1 MWLNKYYRIL
11 STYFVYLITHAE
23 NQDKVLRSFKQK
35 LENRATL
42 NQTVMQVIL
51 HGNAGVGK
59 TSLIKVLAGDKVNEH
74 EPSTPVMEEPKQ
86 IEISTIIVNGSES
99 VNWKYLKTL
108 KEEAGFIV
116 GQANYTRSVDTSVTK
131 PNNKSGGITSQKH
144 EERLVVTLC
153 NVHII

>member
-1 MWLNKYYRIL
+1 MFI
-11 STYFVYLITHAE
+11 LITHAE
-23 NQDKVLRSFKQK
+23 NQDKVLESFKQK

-86 IEISTIIVNGSES
+86 IEISTIVVKGSKS
-99 VNWKYLKTL
+99 ILNWKYLKTL

-116 GQANYTRSVDTSVTK
+116 GQANYTRSVDTSPTK
-131 PNNKSGGITSQKH
+131 PSNKSGGITSQKQ
-144 EERLVVTLC
+144 EKRLVIVLC
-153 NVHII
+153 MFT